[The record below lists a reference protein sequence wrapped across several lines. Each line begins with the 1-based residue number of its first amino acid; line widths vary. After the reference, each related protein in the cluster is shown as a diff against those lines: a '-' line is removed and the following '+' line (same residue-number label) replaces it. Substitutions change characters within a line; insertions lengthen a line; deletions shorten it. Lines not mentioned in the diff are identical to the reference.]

1 MTNSKD
7 FPLFELKQREGTTGP
22 MTGANTELFID
33 GVRQG
38 NVSALKIEVAGRGM
52 AKISLEMY
60 GRVHVL
66 GRFEDTS
73 LETLGHS
80 EDETD

>member
-1 MTNSKD
+1 MSKD
-7 FPLFELKQREGTTGP
+7 FPLFELKQREGATGP

-33 GVRQG
+33 GVKQG
-38 NVSALKIEVAGRGM
+38 NVSRVTIDIGARGL
-52 AKISLEMY
+52 AKIGLEMY

-73 LETLGHS
+73 LETLGHP